1 MRLLRNVIHVF
12 ILGIVLMAGQA
23 AAQDAVIAQ
32 AYATVNVRSGPGT
45 QYDIIGQL
53 TSGNEV
59 QITGRSDEESNW
71 LRISFEGREGWVAY
85 FTVSVLGNTE
95 QLPIVAPRAS
105 QEAAPVRPTS
115 TPASLQATSTVFV
128 TAYRVVNVRSGPGTE
143 YVSIGSLQPSS
154 SADVTGRS
162 EDNEWLRIRYI
173 GEEGWVAFFVVNLT
187 GLLEDINVV
196 EVAPDAEMETP
207 AATVAVVTRYNI
219 NLRENPVLDSPSLAL
234 ISFGTR
240 LQVEARSD
248 EDDTWLR
255 VTFDGE
261 TGWIIRALVNASAN
275 FNNLPIVQ

>member
-1 MRLLRNVIHVF
+1 MRLPRNMIHIF
-12 ILGIVLMAGQA
+12 ILALLLTAGIV
-23 AAQDAVIAQ
+23 AAQEEVIAQ

-59 QITGRSDEESNW
+59 QITGRSDAESNW
-71 LRISFEGREGWVAY
+71 LRVSFEGREGWVAY
-85 FTVSVLGNTE
+85 FTVVVLGNTE
-95 QLPIVAPRAS
+95 QLPIVAPRAA

-115 TPASLQATSTVFV
+115 TPASLQATSALFV
-128 TAYRVVNVRSGPGTE
+128 TAYREVNVRSGPGTE
-143 YVSIGSLQPSS
+143 YVSIGSLQPGS

-187 GLLEDINVV
+187 GLIEEINIVQ
-196 EVAPDAEMETP
+196 VAPNAEMEP
-207 AATVAVVTRYNI
+207 LESTVSVVTRYNI
-219 NLRENPVLDSPSLAL
+219 NLREEPLLDSPSLGL
-234 ISFGTR
+234 IPFGTR
-240 LQVEARSD
+240 LEVDARSS

-261 TGWIIRALVNASAN
+261 TGWIIRALVNASTD
-275 FNNLPIVQ
+275 FDNLPIA